1 MFLNLFQYKSSLND
15 LDFILFGNNHSRL
28 SSFISL
34 FLNLIFFFIYPYF
47 YDFAYILILFS
58 LFSYSGYIH
67 YKSNLGLI
75 PNFRFFF
82 LASPGFVQCLFWF
95 FSSDSIRVALLANSY
110 LNSDIFKFVGVISL
124 VAASS
129 SLVGFSIK
137 PIFFK
142 IKNLKFIT
150 IKKYRTLFLLL
161 FAFFAY
167 WFGSSV
173 GVSLLDS
180 SAYGTVENSST
191 VKFGTLN
198 VFVFYFVSLCYIS
211 YMFIKPR
218 KQVLVITSIFVY
230 IFLIFIALRGIRQ
243 DPFGIIIALL
253 LINYFSTKI
262 NYYRSKHFL
271 ILKLIILFWF
281 LTVFT
286 GVLRSEFSFDFLSSI
301 FSIGSLFFRINE
313 GFIVFNLDTASMV
326 VGTLNV
332 IPFKIL
338 DTGFLLGQSYLD
350 WIPRTLPS
358 FLYSERPLSLA
369 FEMKHNDSW
378 FGWGG
383 IHENAEAYYN
393 FGILGSIFVPMIISY
408 FMNSFGK
415 IFIKSKSLFS
425 AIPIV
430 WLIMLPRYTWYQSF
444 ALYKST
450 LTIFVIITII
460 TLLLGILNLKNN
472 E

>member
-1 MFLNLFQYKSSLND
+1 MFLNLFQYKSSLDD
-15 LDFILFGNNHSRL
+15 LDFILFGKNFYKQ

-34 FLNLIFFFIYPYF
+34 FLNLIFFFIYSYL
-47 YDFAYILILFS
+47 YDFAYIFILFS

-75 PNFRFFF
+75 PNFRFF
-82 LASPGFVQCLFWF
+82 LIASPGFIQCLFWY
-95 FSSDSIRVALLANSY
+95 FSSDSIRVALLANSF
-110 LNSDIFKFVGVISL
+110 LNSDIFKFIGAISL

-137 PIFFK
+137 PIYFK
-142 IKNLKFIT
+142 IKNLKFVN
-150 IKKYRTLFLLL
+150 IKKYRIIFFVLFS
-161 FAFFAY
+161 FFAY

-173 GVSLLDS
+173 GVSLLD
-180 SAYGTVENSST
+180 NSGYATQSNTST

-211 YMFIKPR
+211 YMYIKPH
-218 KQVLVITSIFVY
+218 KYVFLITSFFVY
-230 IFLIFIALRGIRQ
+230 FFLIFIALRGVRQ

-262 NYYRSKHFL
+262 NYYRNKHFL
-271 ILKLIILFWF
+271 IFKLFIVLWF

-286 GVLRSEFSFDFLSSI
+286 GVLRSEFSFDFLLSL

-369 FEMKHNDSW
+369 FEMKHEGSW

-393 FGILGSIFVPMIISY
+393 FGILGSIFVPMIIS
-408 FMNSFGK
+408 FSMNSFGK
-415 IFIKSKSLFS
+415 SFIKSKSLFS

-450 LTIFVIITII
+450 LTIFVIIII
-460 TLLLGILNLKNN
+460 VTLLLGILNFKKQ
-472 E
+472 